1 MNIAILDSYALN
13 PGDLSWD
20 ELEKLGKVE
29 IYDRTS
35 PELIVERAS
44 NAEIVLTNKVR
55 FTREII
61 NSLPKLKYIGV
72 QATGY
77 DIIDIKSASEKGIIV
92 TNIPSYSTA
101 SVAQMVFAHLL
112 NITNQVAHYASENRK
127 GRWANNPDFCYW
139 DNPLRELDGKQI
151 GIIGLGN
158 TGMATAKI
166 AHSFG
171 MKIVAYTSKD
181 SLPDWIEKMDKEELF
196 ATSDIVS
203 LHCPLNE
210 ATREMI
216 NAQRL
221 KTMKK
226 SAILINTGRGPL
238 VNDADVANALNQDI
252 IAAYATDV
260 LSIEPPSS
268 ENVLFNAK
276 NCYITP
282 HIAWATVE
290 ARQRLMKINI
300 ENIKAFLNGKPINV
314 VNNK

>member
-13 PGDLSWD
+13 PGDLSWN

-77 DIIDIKSASEKGIIV
+77 DIIDIKAASEKGIIV

-210 ATREMI
+210 TTREMI

-314 VNNK
+314 VNK